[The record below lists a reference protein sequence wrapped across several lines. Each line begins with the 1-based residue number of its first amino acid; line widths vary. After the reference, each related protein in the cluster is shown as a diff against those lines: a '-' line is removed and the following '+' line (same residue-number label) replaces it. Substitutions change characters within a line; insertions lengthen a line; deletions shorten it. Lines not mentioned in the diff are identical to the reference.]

1 MKNLILLIFVFNYFS
16 ISIIAQEADGKK
28 SKSCNLM
35 KDSFSDSSLKIK
47 ETDLPKYKNAYYYIL
62 SDSIN
67 QGRDVFTSDIIIDM
81 DRFYFKSDVKN
92 DSTLIQTIDSLTR
105 YAWFDDFSSPEIKEL
120 FGVQNKNAES
130 ILFFSLIEK
139 NTLRA
144 DLFVKRHNV
153 NDFKYDWIINSNR
166 DKVYAYFFF
175 FDEIGEIKH
184 AYRHE
189 IIYGI

>member
-1 MKNLILLIFVFNYFS
+1 MKNLVLLFCLFCCFAAY
-16 ISIIAQEADGKK
+16 IAGQQNEKK
-28 SKSCNLM
+28 SLACCAVKNL
-35 KDSFSDSSLKIK
+35 DADSLKVRN
-47 ETDLPKYKNAYYYIL
+47 EDLAKYKEAYNYIL

-67 QGRDVFTSDIIIDM
+67 KRKDIFVSDVIVDM
-81 DRFYFKSDVKN
+81 DRFYFKSDVEN
-92 DSTLIQTIDSLTR
+92 DSTLTRTINSLSK
-105 YAWFDDFSSPEIKEL
+105 YYWFDDFISCEIKEL
-120 FGVQNKNAES
+120 LGEQNKKAES

-166 DKVYAYFFF
+166 NKVYAYLFF
-175 FDEIGEIKH
+175 FDKIGKIKH